1 MVSKKEGGSME
12 PDWSEIRN
20 EYISTK
26 TSYRKLADKYGIHY
40 RKIAKVG
47 QREDWDG
54 QRSQLAHRAVTKTIE
69 KLSTAQANRAEKL
82 AAVSD
87 LLLDRVRDILENRP
101 EVLED
106 TQAMR
111 HISAVIR
118 DYKEI
123 QGIKAPRDAEEQE
136 ARIAKLRKD
145 ANEEQNKEPIRVI
158 IGEGLDEYCN

>member
-1 MVSKKEGGSME
+1 ME
-12 PDWSEIRN
+12 ADWSAIKN

-54 QRSQLAHRAVTKTIE
+54 QRTQLAHRTVTKTIE
-69 KLSTAQANRAEKL
+69 RLSTTQADRAAKL
-82 AAVSD
+82 ASVSD
-87 LLLDRVRDILENRP
+87 LLLDQVKELLENKP
-101 EVLED
+101 EILED

-111 HISAVIR
+111 HISSVLK

-123 QGIKAPRDAEEQE
+123 QSIKGQRDTEEQE
-136 ARIAKLRKD
+136 ARIAKLQREAEKD
-145 ANEEQNKEPIRVI
+145 ADDKDRTVI
-158 IGEGLDEYCN
+158 VTIEGGNDAWRK